1 MIFIHKN
8 SLSVNDASTQEDFYD
23 VCGWFQSQP
32 KQDRP
37 ELETAFS
44 VWAEADVTAV
54 HTLILSLPKH
64 THHLDSLF
72 LF

>member
-23 VCGWFQSQP
+23 VCGWSQSQP

-37 ELETAFS
+37 ELETERFQCGLELMS
-44 VWAEADVTAV
+44 Q
-54 HTLILSLPKH
+54 
-64 THHLDSLF
+64 
-72 LF
+72 